1 LGLPPLAQVPELPVT
16 MATEAPAPGRWRKRS
31 AQLLPLA
38 QRAEVADMMH
48 ALGYGL
54 APEQWQ

>member
-1 LGLPPLAQVPELPVT
+1 MPQPPELPVT

-31 AQLLPLA
+31 SQLLPLA
-38 QRAEVADMMH
+38 QRTEVADMMH
-48 ALGYGL
+48 ALGYGA